1 MYGKISITSG
11 NLHLNTAFMTGI
23 VILPLVPLRES
34 DSERSEMTSQL
45 LFGELV
51 EILETRERWLLLRN
65 LSDNYIGWADR
76 KMIQVLSDAKALQLT
91 SSNPS
96 CVCIP
101 LLEGKDLSSG
111 DKLTLPGGSRLVGLN
126 GIELKIDNNNFLFD
140 PILLHQG
147 TEKSG
152 ERLISLARQYLNAP
166 YLWGGKS
173 LLGIDCSGFVQVVFS
188 MCGIQLPRDASQ
200 QVNCGQLISFLSEAK
215 AGDLALFENQDGKIT
230 HVGILLNS
238 HQIIHA
244 SGWVKIES
252 IDSQGIISAQT
263 GEYTH
268 KLRVI
273 KRIL

>member
-1 MYGKISITSG
+1 
-11 NLHLNTAFMTGI
+11 MTGI

-76 KMIQVLSDAKALQLT
+76 KMIQVMSDAKALQLT
-91 SSNPS
+91 SSNSS

-101 LLEGKDLSSG
+101 LLEGEDLSSG

-140 PILLHQG
+140 PILLHRG
-147 TEKSG
+147 TEKNG

-200 QVNCGQLISFLSEAK
+200 QVNCGQLIGFLSEAK

-273 KRIL
+273 KRVL